1 LVVAFK
7 GCFPAR
13 AYTSPLHSAICGDFV
28 GFRVEKPADW
38 GDIVPDMISFSTKEA
53 AMQAE
58 PRPIDGNAVGQIV
71 FETALGFMG
80 LAWSEKGVTRVFLA
94 EKSREAIERRLL
106 RQFGVKPLAST
117 DMPPWIADL
126 IGRIKAYAAGE
137 DVDFS
142 AVPVDLAGVD
152 DFRLAIY
159 TAARKLGFGQTT
171 TYGELAKRA
180 GHGGL
185 PRETGAALGANP
197 VPLIIPCHR
206 ILAAGGKIGGFSAPG
221 GSASKERMLALE
233 GVRVGPPPAAQ
244 ASFGF

>member
-1 LVVAFK
+1 
-7 GCFPAR
+7 
-13 AYTSPLHSAICGDFV
+13 
-28 GFRVEKPADW
+28 
-38 GDIVPDMISFSTKEA
+38 
-53 AMQAE
+53 MQTA
-58 PRPIDGNAVGQIV
+58 PHPVSGNAV

-80 LAWSEKGVTRVFLA
+80 LAWSESGVTRVFLA
-94 EKSREAIERRLL
+94 EKSREAVERRLL
-106 RQFGVKPLAST
+106 RACGTVPGAESER
-117 DMPPWIADL
+117 PAWITRL
-126 IGRIKAYAAGE
+126 IGEIRAYALGE
-137 DVDFS
+137 EVDFS
-142 AVPVDLAGVD
+142 AVPVDLGGID

-159 TAARKLGFGQTT
+159 AATRKLGFGQTT

-221 GSASKERMLALE
+221 GSASKEKMLALE
-233 GVRVGPPPAAQ
+233 GVHVGPPPAAQ

>member
-1 LVVAFK
+1 MEATEPLARPVA
-7 GCFPAR
+7 G
-13 AYTSPLHSAICGDFV
+13 SGSA
-28 GFRVEKPADW
+28 
-38 GDIVPDMISFSTKEA
+38 
-53 AMQAE
+53 
-58 PRPIDGNAVGQIV
+58 V

-80 LAWSEKGVTRVFLA
+80 LAWSEKGVTRLFLA
-94 EKSREAIERRLL
+94 EKNAAAIERRLL
-106 RQFGVKPLAST
+106 RAVESGPAGGRLPSWVEGL
-117 DMPPWIADL
+117 IAA
-126 IGRIKAYAAGE
+126 IKAYAGGSQVE
-137 DVDFS
+137 FS
-142 AVPVDLAGVD
+142 TVPVDLAGVD
-152 DFRLAIY
+152 AFRLAIY
-159 TAARKLGFGQTT
+159 AAARKLGFGETT

-233 GVRVGPPPAAQ
+233 GVQVGPPPPAQ